1 MIQLGKIQSL
11 KVLRT
16 TSIGVYLGEGAGG
29 EADPLAVFA
38 RKSTGNTASITET
51 TDILL
56 PKNEFKEFPKV
67 GETIEVFIYKDS
79 EDRPIATCVRP
90 KITLGEIALLR
101 CTQVTKI
108 GAFLDWGLKKD
119 LFLPFKEQNGRVSEG
134 DECLVCLYIDKS
146 SRLAATMKVYHHL
159 SNEAPYS
166 KGDWVD
172 GIVYDLSDEFG
183 AFVAVDCRYSALIPK
198 KVLQRGVKLNEKVR
212 ARVSN
217 VMPDGRLELSLR
229 EVGHIQLEPDS
240 KLILEKLQAAGGS
253 LPYNDRSDAAE
264 ISEYFGMSKAAF
276 KRACGHLFKERIIRI
291 EDDGISIVKK
301 KS

>member
-1 MIQLGKIQSL
+1 MQTLT
-11 KVLRT
+11 VLRT
-16 TSIGVYLGEGAGG
+16 TSIGVYLGET
-29 EADPLAVFA
+29 DPLAVFA
-38 RKSTGNTASITET
+38 RKSVGNTASITDT

-67 GETIEVFIYKDS
+67 GDAIEVFIYKDS

-90 KITLGEIALLR
+90 KITLGEIALLK

-119 LFLPFKEQNGRVSEG
+119 LFLPFKEQNGRVAEG

-159 SNEAPYS
+159 GNETPYS

-172 GIVYDLSDEFG
+172 GIVYDISDEFG

-198 KVLQRGVKLNEKVR
+198 KVLQSSPKLNESVH

-229 EVGHIQLEPDS
+229 AVGHVQLEPDS
-240 KLILEKLQAAGGS
+240 ESILKKLKEAGGF
-253 LPYNDRSDAAE
+253 LPYNDRSDARE
-264 ISEYFGMSKAAF
+264 ISEYFSLSKAAF
-276 KRACGHLFKERIIRI
+276 KRACGHLFKERIIMI
-291 EDDGISIVKK
+291 EEDGIRLAKKVK
-301 KS
+301 